1 MTAALAAKG
10 VDAKDVQTQNYSV
23 QPSFT
28 SANNKQVP
36 DGYLVNNTVTV
47 KIHDIKGAGAI
58 IDAAT
63 AAGGNDA
70 AVQGVSFS
78 LEDNKALLT
87 QAREEAYGDA
97 KAKADQFGQL
107 SGRGLGEAQ
116 AINET
121 VTPNQLQFRSVGAAV
136 ADSQATP
143 INPGQVSTD
152 VTITVRFALG

>member
-1 MTAALAAKG
+1 VTAALAAKG

-70 AVQGVSFS
+70 AVQGVSS
-78 LEDNKALLT
+78 PWRT
-87 QAREEAYGDA
+87 TRRCSPRPAR
-97 KAKADQFGQL
+97 
-107 SGRGLGEAQ
+107 RP
-116 AINET
+116 T
-121 VTPNQLQFRSVGAAV
+121 
-136 ADSQATP
+136 ATP
-143 INPGQVSTD
+143 RPRPTSSASSAGGGWARPRPST
-152 VTITVRFALG
+152 RR

>member
-1 MTAALAAKG
+1 VTAALAAKG

-97 KAKADQFGQL
+97 KAKPTSSA
-107 SGRGLGEAQ
+107 S
-116 AINET
+116 
-121 VTPNQLQFRSVGAAV
+121 S
-136 ADSQATP
+136 
-143 INPGQVSTD
+143 PGGGWARPRPST
-152 VTITVRFALG
+152 RR